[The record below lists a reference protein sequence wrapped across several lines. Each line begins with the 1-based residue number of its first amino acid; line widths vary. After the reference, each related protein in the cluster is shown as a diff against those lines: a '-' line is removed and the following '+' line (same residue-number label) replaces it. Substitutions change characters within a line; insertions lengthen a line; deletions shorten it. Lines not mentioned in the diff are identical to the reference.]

1 MLTLEALRARGLAP
15 KALILVGERHR
26 ANADTLRP
34 LVPALFELPIL
45 PELSRSALN
54 QWLKENDLRSAL
66 DD

>member
-1 MLTLEALRARGLAP
+1 
-15 KALILVGERHR
+15 VGEPHR

-45 PELSRSALN
+45 PELSRSALI
-54 QWLKENDLRSAL
+54 QWLEENDLRSAL